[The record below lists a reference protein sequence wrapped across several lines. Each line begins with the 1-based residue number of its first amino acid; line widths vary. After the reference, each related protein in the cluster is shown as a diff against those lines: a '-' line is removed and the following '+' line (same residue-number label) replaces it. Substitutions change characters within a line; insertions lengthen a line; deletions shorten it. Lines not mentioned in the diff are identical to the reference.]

1 MAHGDFNMIALTD
14 SILIL
19 TLYIFVLGTSL
30 YLLGYGIYAGLIK
43 KRMMN
48 NWAGSAAI
56 GIGAGFILAGLLGLF
71 ACQYY
76 WDGFRESLKVLSGS

>member
-1 MAHGDFNMIALTD
+1 MTALTD

-19 TLYIFVLGTSL
+19 TLYISVLATSL

-43 KRMMN
+43 KRIMN
-48 NWAGSAAI
+48 NWTGGPAI
-56 GIGAGFILAGLLGLF
+56 GIGTGFIVAGFLGLY

-76 WDGFRESLKVLSGS
+76 WDGFRESLKALSGS

>member
-1 MAHGDFNMIALTD
+1 MPALTD

-43 KRMMN
+43 KRIVN
-48 NWAGSAAI
+48 DWTGGSAI
-56 GIGAGFILAGLLGLF
+56 GLGAGFIVAGLLGLY

-76 WDGFRESLKVLSGS
+76 WDGFRESLKALSGS